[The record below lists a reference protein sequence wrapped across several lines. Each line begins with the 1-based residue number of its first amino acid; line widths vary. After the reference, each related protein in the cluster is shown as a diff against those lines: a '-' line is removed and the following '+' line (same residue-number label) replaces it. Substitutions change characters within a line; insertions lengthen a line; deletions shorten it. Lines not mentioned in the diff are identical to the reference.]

1 MRIKIIHMIDPSW
14 EGKVQFY
21 ELAFGTWIAYLFLV
35 FMWERLFRT
44 KQSGWRYALITLFGA
59 SFYIINHYF
68 QLAPFY
74 TLLINSYTIFF
85 LVVYYAALVRPLT
98 YSFIKKVFLVLSSVL
113 FTIVYIAAESIARFL
128 KEGRL
133 IPGVNFPEFLFL
145 LISFIAGIFIIL
157 SQRRQK

>member
-1 MRIKIIHMIDPSW
+1 MIEASW

-35 FMWERLFRT
+35 FMWRRVF
-44 KQSGWRYALITLFGA
+44 KIQHDGWRYALITLIGG

-74 TLLINSYTIFF
+74 NVLINSYTIVFS
-85 LVVYYAALVRPLT
+85 VVYYVVLVKPLDC
-98 YSFIKKVFLVLSSVL
+98 SLIKKVFCFLSSVL
-113 FTIVYIAAESIARFL
+113 FTILYIAAESLARFL

-133 IPGVNFPEFLFL
+133 IPGVHIPEFLFL
-145 LISFIAGIFIIL
+145 LISFIACIFIIL
-157 SQRRQK
+157 SQRQKK

>member
-1 MRIKIIHMIDPSW
+1 MIDPSW

-35 FMWERLFRT
+35 LMWERLFKT
-44 KQSGWRYALITLFGA
+44 KHDGWRYALITLLGA

-74 TLLINSYTIFF
+74 NLLINSYTIVFS
-85 LVVYYAALVRPLT
+85 VAYYVILVRPVEA
-98 YSFIKKVFLVLSSVL
+98 SFIKKVFLFLSSVL
-113 FTIVYIAAESIARFL
+113 FTIIYIAAESMARFL

-133 IPGVNFPEFLFL
+133 IPGVNIPEFLFL
-145 LISFIAGIFIIL
+145 LISFIAGILIIL
-157 SQRRQK
+157 SQRNKK